1 MPSQQ
6 ALRLSVMNWRELQ
19 LQPDFVS
26 FGIRLVA
33 SIIRRRYQS
42 DIYESHSWRSVMP
55 VLTLE
60 CPDCGHRFQG
70 LVLAGT
76 RPPEEWV
83 CSKCGSRKAK
93 VMPDKEPIP
102 HPWEGE
108 HGVGLCP
115 CCN

>member
-1 MPSQQ
+1 
-6 ALRLSVMNWRELQ
+6 
-19 LQPDFVS
+19 
-26 FGIRLVA
+26 
-33 SIIRRRYQS
+33 
-42 DIYESHSWRSVMP
+42 MP

-60 CPDCGHRFQG
+60 CPDCGRKFQG

-83 CSKCGSRKAK
+83 CSKCGSRKAE
-93 VMPDKEPIP
+93 VMPDKKPIP

-108 HGVGLCP
+108 HGAGLCP